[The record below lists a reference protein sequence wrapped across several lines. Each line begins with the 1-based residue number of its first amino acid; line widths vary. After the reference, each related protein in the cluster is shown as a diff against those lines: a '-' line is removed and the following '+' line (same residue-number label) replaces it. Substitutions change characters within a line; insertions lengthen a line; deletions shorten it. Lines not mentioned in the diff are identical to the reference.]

1 MAELATIARPYAEAA
16 FALARESK
24 ALPAWS
30 DALSMLAAVAADSKV
45 AAAVD
50 NPKLSA
56 EQKHSL
62 FATVM
67 GDKLPAQASKFV
79 SVLLESDRVKL
90 LPQINDQF
98 QALKRKAENVAQ
110 ATVASAFPLTDAQRA
125 DIKAGLAKRYGR
137 DIELVEQTDLSL
149 IGGAKITVGDQV
161 IDRTVVG
168 QLAKMERQIK
178 A

>member
-30 DALSMLAAVAADSKV
+30 DALAMLSAVVSDAKV

-56 EQKHSL
+56 AQKHSL
-62 FATVM
+62 FASVM
-67 GDKLPAQASKFV
+67 GDKLPVPASNFV
-79 SVLLESDRVKL
+79 NVLLEADRVKL
-90 LPQINDQF
+90 LPQISEHF
-98 QALKRKAENVAQ
+98 QGLKRTAENVSK
-110 ATVASAFPLTDAQRA
+110 ATVVSAFPLTDAQRA
-125 DIKAGLAKRYGR
+125 DIKAGLAKRYSSN
-137 DIELVEQTDLSL
+137 IELVEQTDTSL
-149 IGGAKITVGDQV
+149 IGGAKIIVGDQV